1 MSLLAPGGLPAG
13 LDTPALVVDEA
24 RLEANLARTA
34 DTMRRAGVAL
44 RPHAKTHKSVEVA
57 RRQRAHGA
65 AGLTVAT
72 LGEADVFADAG
83 VDDLFVAYPLYAS
96 AAKAPRLR
104 ALAERVALRVG
115 VDSAGGAA
123 ALGDA
128 CPGLAVCVEVDS
140 GHHRTGVAPADVVG
154 VADAARRAGLRVA
167 GVFTFGGH
175 GYAPDMPPG
184 AGADERD
191 ALAGAAAHLTEAGYD
206 LAVVSAGS
214 TPTATYSARPPVT
227 EERPGIYP
235 FYDAQQLALG
245 SCTVDDVALVVAATV
260 VSVGADGRRVLDA
273 GSKVLGADRPAWV
286 RGHGLLPAYPD
297 VTPAWLGEHHGVVDV
312 PDGAVAPA
320 LGEVVALVPN
330 HVCQVVNLADEYT
343 VVRDGGHV
351 GTWPVDARA
360 RNR

>member
-1 MSLLAPGGLPAG
+1 MSFLGPGGLPAA
-13 LDTPALVVDEA
+13 LDTPALVVHET

-34 DTMRRAGVAL
+34 ETMRTAGVAL

-65 AGLTVAT
+65 VGLTVAT
-72 LGEADVFADAG
+72 LGEAEVFADAG
-83 VDDLFVAYPLYAS
+83 FDDLFVAYPLFAS

-104 ALAERVALRVG
+104 ALAGRVSLRVG

-123 ALGDA
+123 ALADA
-128 CPGLAVCVEVDS
+128 CPGLEVCVEVDS
-140 GHHRTGVAPADVVG
+140 GHHRTGVVPADVVD
-154 VADAARRAGLRVA
+154 VADVAHRSGLRVE

-175 GYAPDMPPG
+175 GYAPDKAPG

-191 ALAGAAAHLTEAGYD
+191 ALAAAVAALADAGY
-206 LAVVSAGS
+206 AVTVVSAGS
-214 TPTATYSARPPVT
+214 TPTATYSAKPPVT

-245 SCTVDDVALVVAATV
+245 SCVLDDVALVVAATV
-260 VSVGADGRRVLDA
+260 VSVGADGRRVIDA
-273 GSKVLGADRPAWV
+273 GSKALGADRPAWV

-297 VTPAWLGEHHGVVDV
+297 TTLAWLGEHHGVVDV
-312 PDGAVAPA
+312 PAGAEAPA
-320 LGEVVALVPN
+320 LGEVVAVVPN
-330 HVCQVVNLADEYT
+330 HVCQVVNLADEY
-343 VVRDGGHV
+343 VVLSDGDV
-351 GTWPVDARA
+351 AGTWPVDARG